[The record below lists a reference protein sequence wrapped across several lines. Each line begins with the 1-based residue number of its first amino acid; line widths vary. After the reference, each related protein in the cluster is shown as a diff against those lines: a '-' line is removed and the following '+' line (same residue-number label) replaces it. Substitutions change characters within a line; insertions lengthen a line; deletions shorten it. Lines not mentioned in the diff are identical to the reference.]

1 MPLGASPAGS
11 ALRVLSVP
19 SEGGPSDLGQERERG
34 PTHIPA
40 WTGGQAGLSLPRG
53 EKGQAAR
60 CGWQEGA
67 GRAGVRERP
76 QPPPGALMVPDP
88 TWGMGYVP
96 GSVPGS

>member
-11 ALRVLSVP
+11 APRVLSVP
-19 SEGGPSDLGQERERG
+19 SEGGPIAPGRERERG
-34 PTHIPA
+34 PTHVPA
-40 WTGGQAGLSLPRG
+40 WTGSQVGPSLPGG
-53 EKGQAAR
+53 EKGQAAC

-88 TWGMGYVP
+88 TWGT
-96 GSVPGS
+96 